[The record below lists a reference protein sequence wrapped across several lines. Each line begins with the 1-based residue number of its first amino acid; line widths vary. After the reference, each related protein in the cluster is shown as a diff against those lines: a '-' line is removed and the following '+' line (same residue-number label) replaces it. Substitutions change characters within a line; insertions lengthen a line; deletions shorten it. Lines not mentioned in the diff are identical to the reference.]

1 MRFYYLSFK
10 EWKNLDKD
18 IKNSFVFLSTAYTVP
33 IYWNGK
39 DFLPFVPSEELF
51 KDACIDF
58 KRSNFEERYKKQI
71 FSLDRNKILKQ
82 LKEKYQNKDIVFLVW
97 EDETKGSERDIF
109 IPWLTNSSIK
119 DIKNYSFLRRLND
132 ITNESSILFDL

>member
-1 MRFYYLSFK
+1 MRFYYLNFK

-58 KRSNFEERYKKQI
+58 KRSNFEERYKQQI
-71 FSLDRNKILKQ
+71 FSLNRNEILKQ

-132 ITNESSILFDL
+132 IKNELNTLFDL

>member
-1 MRFYYLSFK
+1 MRFFYLSFK

-18 IKNSFVFLSTAYTVP
+18 MKDSFTFLSTAYTVP
-33 IYWNGK
+33 IYWEGNE
-39 DFLPFVPSEELF
+39 FLPFIPNKELF

-58 KRSNFEERYKKQI
+58 ETSNFEERYKIQI
-71 FSLDRNKILKQ
+71 FSLDKTEILKQ
-82 LKEKYQNKDIVFLVW
+82 LKKLSNEKDIVFLVW

-132 ITNESSILFDL
+132 IKNESNTLFDL